1 MAFGTFGVWDACQLA
16 DRGVCGERSKS
27 DDLDVVVV
35 ASEFSFLFSRER
47 VPDSDGLVFG
57 AASNEFAIGRRGDAS
72 DPF

>member
-1 MAFGTFGVWDACQLA
+1 MITYWDACQLA

-47 VPDSDGLVFG
+47 VPNSDGLW
-57 AASNEFAIGRRGDAS
+57 GRGR
-72 DPF
+72 